1 MINLIDLYRII
12 SVIRDNPY
20 AVLKN
25 LNYTKIQRLLSDELF
40 MRIMMRAKV
49 GYRLNLEKPKTFN
62 EKMQWLKL
70 YDRDPVYS
78 QMVDKYEAKKYI
90 AEKVGEEHIVPSYG
104 VWNSFDD
111 IDFKR
116 LPNSF
121 VLKTTHDCGGVIIC
135 DNKKTFNYEA
145 AKATLGK
152 RLETNFF
159 WQGREWPYK
168 NVIPRIMAEKFLTT
182 ENNNDYFTYSEG
194 STPGIID
201 YKIMCFNGK
210 PYCCLVCMGRNSK
223 EGLHENFYDKEWN
236 LMPVKRCNPQY
247 RGKVDKPR
255 NLNEMLRCAE
265 ILSSG
270 LRFLR
275 VDFFESAGKLYIG
288 ELTFYPGSGFSRFIP
303 IEWDY
308 RFGDLIE
315 LK

>member
-78 QMVDKYEAKKYI
+78 QMVDKYEAKRYI
-90 AEKVGEEHIVPSYG
+90 ARKIGNEHIVPSYG
-104 VWNSFDD
+104 VWDSFDD
-111 IDFKR
+111 IDFES
-116 LPNSF
+116 LPNTF
-121 VLKTTHDCGGVIIC
+121 VLKTTHDCGGVVIC
-135 DNKKTFNYEA
+135 DNKEAFNYEA
-145 AKATLGK
+145 AKAKLDK
-152 RLETNFF
+152 RLATNFF

-168 NVIPRIMAEKFLTT
+168 NVKPRIMAEKFLTI
-182 ENNNDYFTYSEG
+182 ENNIEFFTYSEG
-194 STPGIID
+194 NIPGIID
-201 YKIMCFNGK
+201 YKVMCFNGK
-210 PYCCLVCMGRNSK
+210 PYCCLVCMGRNSM
-223 EGLHENFYDKEWN
+223 EGLHENFYDTEWN
-236 LMPVKRCNPQY
+236 LMPFKRSNPQY
-247 RGKVDKPR
+247 KGKVNKP
-255 NLNEMLRCAE
+255 NNFDEMLRCAE
-265 ILSSG
+265 ILSDG
-270 LRFLR
+270 LKFLR
-275 VDFFESAGKLYIG
+275 VDFFESAEKLYIG

-308 RFGDLIE
+308 RLGDLIE
-315 LK
+315 L